1 MVEEIHNII
10 ETIYCFR
17 NSRLDDQIGRS
28 DSNARKDALN
38 QTIEQTIIG
47 NQTVVHKNSSTGNA
61 SIIKSGINEH
71 QECQYAD
78 ICFIDLSVLLKSM
91 PFFVLLQVFLTNL

>member
-1 MVEEIHNII
+1 MIH
-10 ETIYCFR
+10 CFR

-28 DSNARKDALN
+28 DNNARKDVLN
-38 QTIEQTIIG
+38 QTIKQSIIG
-47 NQTVVHKNSSTGNA
+47 NQTVPHKTSSTGNA

-78 ICFIDLSVLLKSM
+78 ICFIDLSVLLKSI
-91 PFFVLLQVFLTNL
+91 PPFVLLQVFLTNL

>member
-1 MVEEIHNII
+1 MIL
-10 ETIYCFR
+10 CFR

-28 DSNARKDALN
+28 DNNAGKDALN

-47 NQTVVHKNSSTGNA
+47 NPAVVHKNGSTGNA

-78 ICFIDLSVLLKSM
+78 ICFIDLSVLLKSI
-91 PFFVLLQVFLTNL
+91 PPFVLLQVFLTNL

>member
-10 ETIYCFR
+10 EMIYCFR

-28 DSNARKDALN
+28 DNNARKDALN
-38 QTIEQTIIG
+38 ETIEQTFIG
-47 NQTVVHKNSSTGNA
+47 NPAVVHKNSSTGNA

-78 ICFIDLSVLLKSM
+78 ICSIDLSVLLKSI
-91 PFFVLLQVFLTNL
+91 PPFVLLRVFLTNL